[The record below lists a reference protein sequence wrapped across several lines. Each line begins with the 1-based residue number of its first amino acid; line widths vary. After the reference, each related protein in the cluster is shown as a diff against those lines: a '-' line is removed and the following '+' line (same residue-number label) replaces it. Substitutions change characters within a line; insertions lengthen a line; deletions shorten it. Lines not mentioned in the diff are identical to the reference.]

1 MTVLSQTCDIT
12 LSASRAALIQLLFTT
27 SKKKKNEPLSPPC
40 LLLLL
45 GSKPKGL
52 MHARYVF

>member
-1 MTVLSQTCDIT
+1 MTALSQTCDIT
-12 LSASRAALIQLLFTT
+12 LSASRAALTQLLFTT
-27 SKKKKNEPLSPPC
+27 SEKNEPLSPPR